1 MSSIWSKNKEEKSE
15 TKEKKEGRCSILL
28 SDIDILIVPG
38 KPPQEELP
46 NSQRQTKV
54 PDQNPSNNSKR
65 DLDANDHKLNIQNN
79 RIEKEKEVQNLLHA
93 MLLKDKINLISTGS
107 GSKQEE
113 KSGWIEN
120 FLKNIFSS
128 LSITIRNV
136 QIRYEDP
143 GDRIG
148 FDVDYHSAKGAIN
161 RVQHRPPFALGITLA
176 EFCVMYT
183 DEGHLE
189 DSVIKNKHWIIN

>member
-1 MSSIWSKNKEEKSE
+1 M
-15 TKEKKEGRCSILL
+15 

-54 PDQNPSNNSKR
+54 PDQNPRNSSQR
-65 DLDANDHKLNIQNN
+65 DFDANDYKLNIQNN

-143 GDRIG
+143 ADRIG

-161 RVQHRPPFALGITLA
+161 REQHRPPFALGITLA